1 MSALGLLT
9 VLACATGDQAPTPW
23 TEAERAQLLAMS
35 ELPPPPPR
43 PTNRVADDPAA
54 AALGA
59 AIFFDTGF
67 SVNGQ
72 VACATCHD
80 PSRHFTDGKRVA
92 ETLAKGTRNTPS
104 IESAPW
110 QTWYF
115 WDGRADSAWA
125 QATGPLTNAIEHGL
139 DATGVRARVAS
150 TYRTQF
156 EALFGPLPD
165 APEAV
170 LAQVGK
176 VLEAYERTLR
186 PGKNRFDSWLAD
198 LAASRPSTALTAQEE
213 AGLRV
218 FLRQGDCVACH
229 HGPLLTDHQFHNLGL
244 PGPAIDAG
252 RVTGAA
258 QVLHDPFNCRGSY
271 ADVPG
276 AEGGPAP
283 LRNASPA
290 ESAALATEADP
301 AASAAPVGVPAS
313 SAPSA
318 SDPCAEL
325 AYLDPT
331 FPDWPSAFKTPSL
344 RNVAA
349 TGPYMHDGRFA
360 SLAEV
365 IDFYDEL
372 PGTPVVG
379 HRELTLQPRELSDA
393 QRADL
398 AAFLGA
404 LTATP

>member
-1 MSALGLLT
+1 VNAAVWLLVALG
-9 VLACATGDQAPTPW
+9 CATEDGPPAPW

-35 ELPPPPPR
+35 KLPAPPPR
-43 PTNRVADDPAA
+43 VTNRVADVPAA

-59 AIFFDTGF
+59 KVFFDPGF
-67 SVNGQ
+67 SSNGQ
-72 VACATCHD
+72 VACATCHI
-80 PSRHFTDGKRVA
+80 PALHFTDGKVVA

-104 IESAPW
+104 IETSAW
-110 QTWYF
+110 QTWYY

-125 QATGPLTNAIEHGL
+125 QATSPLTNPIEHGL
-139 DATGVRARVAS
+139 DAAGVRARVDAA
-150 TYRTQF
+150 YRSEF

-165 APEAV
+165 APDAV

-176 VLEAYERTLR
+176 VLEAYERTLS
-186 PGKNRFDSWLAD
+186 PGSNRFDRWLSD
-198 LAASRPSTALTAQEE
+198 LTAARPSTALTAQEE
-213 AGLRV
+213 SGLRV

-252 RVTGAA
+252 RVVGASK
-258 QVLHDPFNCRGSY
+258 VLHDPFNCEGVY
-271 ADVPG
+271 ADV
-276 AEGGPAP
+276 
-283 LRNASPA
+283 SPD
-290 ESAALATEADP
+290 SA
-301 AASAAPVGVPAS
+301 
-313 SAPSA
+313 
-318 SDPCAEL
+318 DPCAEL

-349 TGPYMHDGRFA
+349 TAPYMHDGRFGT
-360 SLAEV
+360 LDEV
-365 IDFYDEL
+365 VDFYDEL

-404 LTATP
+404 LTAGP